1 MANTYV
7 LIASNTLGSSASQ
20 VQFSSIPQTYRDL
33 VLRISARQG
42 TGNASVW
49 ARINVLYN
57 NDDSNSTDYSNT
69 RLYTITGT
77 SIVSDRVSSTYFGPE
92 AWSAGNVTSNTFG
105 NSEIYIPNYTTTAAK
120 PSFSFSVGEN
130 NAIASTIM
138 IGAGLKRQNTSAITS
153 LLIQGTSVNFEAG
166 SSFYLYGI

>member
-77 SIVSDRVSSTYFGPE
+77 SIVSDRVSSNVG
-92 AWSAGNVTSNTFG
+92 SAMFLNGFSITGN
-105 NSEIYIPNYTTTAAK
+105 E
-120 PSFSFSVGEN
+120 
-130 NAIASTIM
+130 
-138 IGAGLKRQNTSAITS
+138 R
-153 LLIQGTSVNFEAG
+153 SVNG
-166 SSFYLYGI
+166 